1 MAKKNN
7 EAKITFTAAT
17 GEFNKAI
24 KESNDEMSKLRA
36 EMRLNAEQMKT
47 TGETAE
53 GLEKKHQNLS
63 DQLAVSQDKT
73 EALSQK
79 LDKAKEIFGENSEEA
94 KKLETQLINARI
106 AEEKIKQSIQQ
117 CEAAMSNHTAE
128 TQDNRNALEKLTDEI
143 EEQQSELDTLK
154 EKYQAAVLE
163 YGAGSR
169 EARELAREIKTLSGE
184 LSDNKTHLE
193 NVSQKANNLDEALDE
208 ADDGADRL
216 CEGFTVLKGTMAELA
231 AEGIAKVFEGLKNIA
246 SASFNTVNDIDSATN
261 AFIAKTGASTESA
274 NEFEESMIDI
284 YNGNY
289 GKSFEDIADSMATV
303 KTTLGDIGTDELEG
317 VTQKALIMRDTFDF
331 EVNESVRTAN
341 AMMNNFGIT
350 ADEAYNLIAQGAQK
364 GLNRNGDLLD
374 VVNEYS
380 VHFSDLGINANDMFN
395 VLSAGAAEG
404 VFSIDKVGD
413 AMKEFGIRV
422 KDGSDTTNEAFKLLG
437 LDASEMQKAFANG
450 GDEAN
455 KAYWKVWKSL
465 DKVEDSVTR
474 NSIGVNLFG
483 TTWEDLGGVAVTS
496 AMGMTDEFN
505 KTIDT
510 VSEINDVKYDD
521 FGSAMEGIKR
531 NLQTSI
537 AEPMKNQVMPV
548 INDFIKGADWQTIGQ
563 TIGDAFSKVVKG
575 AFAIAEGVK
584 SAVKWM
590 SEHKELM
597 TAIAIVVGVLTTAIT
612 AYNVVQGIKTA
623 MDAANVTTV
632 WALVSAHIAQA
643 AAAAAAIAPYILI
656 VAAIAAVIAIV
667 VLLIKNWDKVKEV
680 TIAVWNAIKSAIS
693 TAWNAIKNAV
703 STGINFVKNL
713 MSTVM
718 NAISTAFQAAWN
730 GIKSFFENI
739 WNGIKSFFT
748 TATNALKN
756 AASAAWNAIKSGVE
770 TYFNAIKT
778 VYETVWNGIKNFF
791 TSTVNG
797 IKNTAS
803 NVFNAIKNTIT
814 SIWNGV
820 KNTTTSVWNG
830 IKSGVSNVVNG
841 IRNTVSSVFNGIK
854 NTAVSVWNGI
864 KNAII
869 NPVETAKST
878 VSGIVDKIKGVFNF
892 KWKLP
897 ELKLPHVSVS
907 GGKAPFGIAGKGSL
921 PKFSVEWY
929 KEGGIMTKPTIFGMR
944 GNSLMGGGE
953 AGAEAILPIDKLE
966 GYIANAVEKT
976 VSVVNFQS
984 LADAIIE
991 LASRPVEVGINGRKL
1006 MQVTASDSDRV
1017 NGMRS
1022 TFIERGLVLD

>member
-63 DQLAVSQDKT
+63 DQLAISQDKT

-79 LDKAKEIFGENSEEA
+79 LDKAKEIFGDNSEEA

-193 NVSQKANNLDEALDE
+193 NVSQRANNLDEAFDK

-216 CEGFTVLKGTMAELA
+216 CEGFTVLKGAMAELA
-231 AEGIAKVFEGLKNIA
+231 AEGISKVLDGLKNVA
-246 SASFNTVNDIDSATN
+246 SASFGTVNDIDSATN

-289 GKSFEDIADSMATV
+289 GESFEDIADSMATV

-317 VTQKALIMRDTFDF
+317 VTQKALILRDTFDF
-331 EVNESVRTAN
+331 DVNESVRAAN
-341 AMMNNFGIT
+341 SMMDKFGIT

-364 GLNRNGDLLD
+364 GLNQNGDLLD
-374 VVNEYS
+374 VINEYS
-380 VHFSDLGINANDMFN
+380 MQFSTAGYSAEDMFN
-395 VLSAGAAEG
+395 MLANG
-404 VFSIDKVGD
+404 VESGTWSVDKLGD
-413 AMKEFGIRV
+413 AVKEFNIRMS
-422 KDGSDTTNEAFKLLG
+422 DGSAKEAVEALG
-437 LDASEMQKAFANG
+437 FSWEKVSEDWSKG
-450 GDEAN
+450 GDSAKEVFN
-455 KAYWKVWKSL
+455 IMFNEL
-465 DKVEDSVTR
+465 DGLENTTEGY
-474 NSIGVNLFG
+474 SIGVGLLG
-483 TTWEDLGGVAVTS
+483 TMYEDLGQESVLALSKTEGEIS
-496 AMGMTDEFN
+496 ATKNALD
-505 KTIDT
+505 
-510 VSEINDVKYDD
+510 EINSVKYDD
-521 FGSAMEGIKR
+521 LGSAFEGIKR
-531 NLQTSI
+531 NLQTAV
-537 AEPMKNQVMPV
+537 AEPMKNEVMPV

-730 GIKSFFENI
+730 GIKSFFESI

-748 TATNALKN
+748 TVTNTLKN

-770 TYFNAIKT
+770 TYFNVIKT

-929 KEGGIMTKPTIFGMR
+929 KEGGIMTKPTLFGMN
-944 GNSLMGGGE
+944 GSNFMGGGE
-953 AGAEAILPIDKLE
+953 AGAEAILPIEKLE

>member
-1 MAKKNN
+1 MAKKKN
-7 EAKITFTAAT
+7 EAQVSISANTTQFDD
-17 GEFNKAI
+17 AI
-24 KESNDEMSKLRA
+24 KNSNKEMAKLKA
-36 EMRLNAEQMKT
+36 ELKLNAEQMKT

-53 GLEKKHQNLS
+53 GLEKKHEL
-63 DQLAVSQDKT
+63 LANQMSVARDKT
-73 EALSQK
+73 ALLSQK
-79 LDKAKEIFGENSEEA
+79 LEEQRTKIGVSSEEVER
-94 KKLETQLINARI
+94 LEKQLLYAQI

-143 EEQQSELDTLK
+143 GNQKTELSRLK
-154 EKYQAAVLE
+154 QEYQNAVIE
-163 YGAGSR
+163 YGEASD
-169 EARELAREIKTLSGE
+169 EARSFESAIGE
-184 LSDNKTHLE
+184 LSDELRQNEDKLSSAA
-193 NVSQKANNLDEALDE
+193 NKANELDRSFEEAEESAKSAGD
-208 ADDGADRL
+208 
-216 CEGFTVLKGTMAELA
+216 GFTIMKGVVADLASNAIQGAIGKISEFTGYLADLPAQTAELRQDFSTLETSFDNVGFSTETATQTWKDLYTVFGEDDRAVEASNLIAKMSKDQDDLNDWVTITTGVWGTYQDSLPVEGLAEASMETARTGKVTGGLADALNWSSEAQKMFSKYIEEGETAEDGFNKALAECTTEQERQQLITETLKSLYGDAAETYRDTSAAQMEAKAATAENILAENELA
-231 AEGIAKVFEGLKNIA
+231 ASIEPVTTAVTEVKTALLTELAPAIEKISGAALSAIEWAKEHPTTIKAIAAAVGVLAVGLGGLAAAWGIYTVAQWAANSAMLIPAAICIGIVAGIAA
-246 SASFNTVNDIDSATN
+246 
-261 AFIAKTGASTESA
+261 
-274 NEFEESMIDI
+274 
-284 YNGNY
+284 
-289 GKSFEDIADSMATV
+289 
-303 KTTLGDIGTDELEG
+303 
-317 VTQKALIMRDTFDF
+317 
-331 EVNESVRTAN
+331 
-341 AMMNNFGIT
+341 
-350 ADEAYNLIAQGAQK
+350 
-364 GLNRNGDLLD
+364 
-374 VVNEYS
+374 VV
-380 VHFSDLGINANDMFN
+380 
-395 VLSAGAAEG
+395 
-404 VFSIDKVGD
+404 
-413 AMKEFGIRV
+413 
-422 KDGSDTTNEAFKLLG
+422 
-437 LDASEMQKAFANG
+437 
-450 GDEAN
+450 
-455 KAYWKVWKSL
+455 
-465 DKVEDSVTR
+465 
-474 NSIGVNLFG
+474 
-483 TTWEDLGGVAVTS
+483 
-496 AMGMTDEFN
+496 
-505 KTIDT
+505 
-510 VSEINDVKYDD
+510 
-521 FGSAMEGIKR
+521 
-531 NLQTSI
+531 
-537 AEPMKNQVMPV
+537 
-548 INDFIKGADWQTIGQ
+548 
-563 TIGDAFSKVVKG
+563 
-575 AFAIAEGVK
+575 
-584 SAVKWM
+584 
-590 SEHKELM
+590 
-597 TAIAIVVGVLTTAIT
+597 AIVVVLA
-612 AYNVVQGIKTA
+612 
-623 MDAANVTTV
+623 
-632 WALVSAHIAQA
+632 
-643 AAAAAAIAPYILI
+643 
-656 VAAIAAVIAIV
+656 
-667 VLLIKNWDKVKEV
+667 KNWD
-680 TIAVWNAIKSAIS
+680 TIKKKTAEVWNAIKSAIS

-730 GIKSFFENI
+730 GIKSFFESI

-748 TATNALKN
+748 TVTNTLKN

-944 GNSLMGGGE
+944 GNRLMGGGD

>member
-79 LDKAKEIFGENSEEA
+79 LDKAKEIFGDNSEEA

-143 EEQQSELDTLK
+143 GDQKTELSRLK
-154 EKYQAAVLE
+154 QEYQNAVIE
-163 YGAGSR
+163 YGEASD
-169 EARELAREIKTLSGE
+169 EARSFESAIGE
-184 LSDNKTHLE
+184 LSDELRQNEDKLS
-193 NVSQKANNLDEALDE
+193 NAANKANELDRSFEEAEESAKSAGD
-208 ADDGADRL
+208 
-216 CEGFTVLKGTMAELA
+216 GFTIMKGVVADLASNAIQGAIGKISEFTGYLADLPAQTAELRQDFSTLETSFDNVGFSTETATQTWKDLYTVFGEDDRAVEASNLIAKMSKDQDDLNDWVTITTGVWGTYQDSLPVEGLAEASMETARTGKVTGGLADALNWSSEAQKMFSKYIEEGETAEDGFNKALAECTTEQERQQLITETLKSLYGDAAETYRDTSAAQMEAKAATAENILAENELA
-231 AEGIAKVFEGLKNIA
+231 ASIEPVTTAVTEVKTALLTELAPAIEKISGAALSAIEWAKEHPTTIKAIAAAVGVLAVGLGGLAAAWGIYTVAQWAANSAMLIPAAICIGIVAGIAA
-246 SASFNTVNDIDSATN
+246 
-261 AFIAKTGASTESA
+261 
-274 NEFEESMIDI
+274 
-284 YNGNY
+284 
-289 GKSFEDIADSMATV
+289 
-303 KTTLGDIGTDELEG
+303 
-317 VTQKALIMRDTFDF
+317 
-331 EVNESVRTAN
+331 
-341 AMMNNFGIT
+341 
-350 ADEAYNLIAQGAQK
+350 
-364 GLNRNGDLLD
+364 
-374 VVNEYS
+374 VV
-380 VHFSDLGINANDMFN
+380 
-395 VLSAGAAEG
+395 
-404 VFSIDKVGD
+404 
-413 AMKEFGIRV
+413 
-422 KDGSDTTNEAFKLLG
+422 
-437 LDASEMQKAFANG
+437 
-450 GDEAN
+450 
-455 KAYWKVWKSL
+455 
-465 DKVEDSVTR
+465 
-474 NSIGVNLFG
+474 
-483 TTWEDLGGVAVTS
+483 
-496 AMGMTDEFN
+496 
-505 KTIDT
+505 
-510 VSEINDVKYDD
+510 
-521 FGSAMEGIKR
+521 
-531 NLQTSI
+531 
-537 AEPMKNQVMPV
+537 
-548 INDFIKGADWQTIGQ
+548 
-563 TIGDAFSKVVKG
+563 
-575 AFAIAEGVK
+575 
-584 SAVKWM
+584 
-590 SEHKELM
+590 
-597 TAIAIVVGVLTTAIT
+597 AIVVVLA
-612 AYNVVQGIKTA
+612 
-623 MDAANVTTV
+623 
-632 WALVSAHIAQA
+632 
-643 AAAAAAIAPYILI
+643 
-656 VAAIAAVIAIV
+656 
-667 VLLIKNWDKVKEV
+667 KNWD
-680 TIAVWNAIKSAIS
+680 TIKKKTAEVWNAIKSAIS
-693 TAWNAIKNAV
+693 TAWNAIKNVV

-718 NAISTAFQAAWN
+718 NAISTAFQTAWN
-730 GIKSFFENI
+730 GIKNFFESI

-756 AASAAWNAIKSGVE
+756 VASAAWNAIKSGVE
-770 TYFNAIKT
+770 AYLNAVKA

-803 NVFNAIKNTIT
+803 TVFNAIKNTIT
-814 SIWNGV
+814 SIWNGI

-878 VSGIVDKIKGVFNF
+878 VSGIVDKIKGIFNF
-892 KWKLP
+892 EWKLP
-897 ELKLPHVSVS
+897 ELKLPHVKVS
-907 GGKAPFGIAGKGSL
+907 GGKAPYGIAGKGSL

-929 KEGGIMTKPTIFGMR
+929 REGGIMTKPTIFGMN
-944 GNSLMGGGE
+944 GNNLMGGGE
-953 AGAEAILPIDKLE
+953 AGPEAILPIEKLE
-966 GYIANAVEKT
+966 GFIANAVEKT

-1006 MQVTASDSDRV
+1006 MQVTASDGDRV